1 MKIALI
7 GYGKMGREIEKILL
21 NRQHEVFAKGNSQVP
36 LFSKNLEGAD
46 VAIEF
51 SRPDSA
57 VRNLFECFEAGT
69 PVVCG
74 TTGWYN
80 RLPEVRNVCTEY
92 DGTLFYASNFSLG
105 VHIFQFVNRV
115 LARCMN
121 QFDEYKPSITEIHH
135 TEKLDAPS
143 GTAITS
149 AEVMTDEL
157 SNWADW
163 TMNDNESKKLRIT
176 AERKP
181 DVKGTHVLSYTSDID
196 TIELKHEAHSR
207 EGFALGA
214 VKAAEWVKNK
224 KGVYRMQDMLK
235 LEHI

>member
-7 GYGKMGREIEKILL
+7 GYGKMGREIEKVLL
-21 NRQHEVFAKGNSQVP
+21 SRQHEVFAKGNSQVP

-80 RLPEVRNVCTEY
+80 RLPEVRNVCKEY

-105 VHIFQFVNRV
+105 VHIFQFVTN
-115 LARCMN
+115 LM
-121 QFDEYKPSITEIHH
+121 
-135 TEKLDAPS
+135 
-143 GTAITS
+143 TS
-149 AEVMTDEL
+149 ST
-157 SNWADW
+157 NF
-163 TMNDNESKKLRIT
+163 
-176 AERKP
+176 
-181 DVKGTHVLSYTSDID
+181 D
-196 TIELKHEAHSR
+196 TIWTVFMVFWIFIFASH
-207 EGFALGA
+207 GFCSSSSS
-214 VKAAEWVKNK
+214 N
-224 KGVYRMQDMLK
+224 RNTPTS
-235 LEHI
+235 I